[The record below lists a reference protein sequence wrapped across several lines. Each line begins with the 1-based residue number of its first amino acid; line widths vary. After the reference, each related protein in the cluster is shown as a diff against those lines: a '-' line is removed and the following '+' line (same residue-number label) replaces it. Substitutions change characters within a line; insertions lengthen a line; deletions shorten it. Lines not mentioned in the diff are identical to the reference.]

1 MTEPKFTPKP
11 GQTDYTHIRYTPVIN
26 CVVVRADKILLVQR
40 SAGMRLYP
48 NYWNGISGFLDDDKS
63 IEEKA
68 GEELGEE
75 LGIVTKDIVSI
86 RCGQV
91 ILQEAPDYGKTW
103 LVVPVLTTIR
113 AVDLQTDWEAVAA
126 QWFAPAEVPKLD
138 LLPGFIDVFRQF
150 FPEVL

>member
-11 GQTDYTHIRYTPVIN
+11 GQTDYTHIRYAPVIN
-26 CVVVRADKILLVQR
+26 CVVVRAGQILLVQR

-68 GEELGEE
+68 VEELAEE
-75 LGIVTKDIVSI
+75 LGIALKDIVSI
-86 RCGQV
+86 KRGQV
-91 ILQEAPDYGKTW
+91 ILQEAPDYSKTW
-103 LVVPVLTTIR
+103 LVVPVLA
-113 AVDLQTDWEAVAA
+113 AVRTVNLQTDWEAVAA

-138 LLPGFIDVFRQF
+138 LLPGFINVFRQF
-150 FPEVL
+150 FPVVL